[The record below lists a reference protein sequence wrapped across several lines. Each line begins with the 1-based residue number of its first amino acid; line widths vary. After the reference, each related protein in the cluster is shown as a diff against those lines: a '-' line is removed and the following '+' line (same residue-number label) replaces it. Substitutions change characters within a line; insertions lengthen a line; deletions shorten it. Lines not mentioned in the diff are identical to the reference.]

1 MLGICVLAVCVLI
14 SYLRKRFFLKSIL
27 TNFRDRVLVYS
38 HNDDAGENADENA
51 DEKFSD
57 ASSDEHDDESGND
70 TADDLDGLSGAS
82 VDSGVGAV
90 TTAAVISTVSPT
102 ENFNP
107 VNFHNGNAGDNAGE
121 NGDVEFNDVSSD
133 EHDDESG
140 SDTAKEPDG
149 IGKDVE
155 NFNPANFHNANGNAG
170 ENADE
175 NADENFSDVSSDE
188 HDDESGNDTAKEPDG
203 IGKDA
208 EEFNPANFSNDNG
221 NAGDENVDEN
231 FSDVSSDEHDDGSSI
246 DTAEIDRIL
255 REIEKSKPVT
265 NRSSV
270 SRSNRERRTQSR

>member
-27 TNFRDRVLVYS
+27 TNFRDRVLVCS

-140 SDTAKEPDG
+140 
-149 IGKDVE
+149 
-155 NFNPANFHNANGNAG
+155 
-170 ENADE
+170 
-175 NADENFSDVSSDE
+175 
-188 HDDESGNDTAKEPDG
+188 NDTAKEPDG